1 MSLLDDIKAKADANG
16 DGKITLEDLESL
28 KGGDNDDMIEEIK
41 KKFLGSD
48 GKFDMKDITDNFE
61 GLKAGAAGLADKAKD
76 ALGDM
81 FGGDKQ

>member
-48 GKFDMKDITDNFE
+48 GKFGRLYLYDTYR
-61 GLKAGAAGLADKAKD
+61 
-76 ALGDM
+76 
-81 FGGDKQ
+81 